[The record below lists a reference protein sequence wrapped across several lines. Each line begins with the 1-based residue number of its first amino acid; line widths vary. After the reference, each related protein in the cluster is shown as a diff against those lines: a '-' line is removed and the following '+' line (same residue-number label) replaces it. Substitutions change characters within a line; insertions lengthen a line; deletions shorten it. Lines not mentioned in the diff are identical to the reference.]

1 MNKSR
6 KFLVSVAT
14 NFKLN
19 GIDLMYYF
27 KLQSCHAQI
36 KPYFPKQRRSF
47 RATLL
52 DPRRVTLRSAFD
64 LAHPERTKG
73 GEKGNVRRANE
84 RERVKKLRK
93 QPKPRGRR
101 MGVPGVARRIRR
113 NLLVPAGPRQNR
125 LSVHYFKGRR
135 SGREGGEDGR
145 IGERWGPLQKRLG
158 RLV

>member
-1 MNKSR
+1 MNKPR

-19 GIDLMYYF
+19 GIVLMYYF

-73 GEKGNVRRANE
+73 GIRE
-84 RERVKKLRK
+84 RERQASER
-93 QPKPRGRR
+93 
-101 MGVPGVARRIRR
+101 A
-113 NLLVPAGPRQNR
+113 
-125 LSVHYFKGRR
+125 
-135 SGREGGEDGR
+135 REGEKVEKATETERSKDGGAR
-145 IGERWGPLQKRLG
+145 GCSTNSEEPFSPGGTAPEQIIRPLFQG
-158 RLV
+158 